1 MLDIVRYDDSWR
13 ERWNAFAAAA
23 KNGVFFFHRDYMG
36 YHADRF
42 TDHSLIVV
50 RDGKP
55 VAMLPAS
62 VNGDTVVSHGGLTF
76 GGLLVDQT
84 ATTPLVLETFNGL
97 IDFLRGHGLQRLI

>member
-1 MLDIVRYDDSWR
+1 MFDIVRYDETWR
-13 ERWNAFAAAA
+13 EQWNQFAAAA

-42 TDHSLIVV
+42 PDHSLVV
-50 RDGKP
+50 LRDGRP

-62 VNGDTVVSHGGLTF
+62 VRDDIVVSHGGLTF

-84 ATTPLVLETFNGL
+84 ATTPLVLSAFDAL
-97 IDFLRGHGLQRLI
+97 FAYL